1 MHARNSTNG
10 SLKVFPLN
18 KESNRAS
25 ISLLKEHPHNHGQRV
40 DGIQMAKAIHIGLQ
54 MEMRNKLLETGGKV
68 TLFKSQELNCVDNV
82 LVISGRTCKQ

>member
-18 KESNRAS
+18 KESNRQAS
-25 ISLLKEHPHNHGQRV
+25 PFLKNTHITMDSV
-40 DGIQMAKAIHIGLQ
+40 DGTQMAKAILRGLQ
-54 MEMRNKLLETGGKV
+54 MKMRNKLLETGGKV